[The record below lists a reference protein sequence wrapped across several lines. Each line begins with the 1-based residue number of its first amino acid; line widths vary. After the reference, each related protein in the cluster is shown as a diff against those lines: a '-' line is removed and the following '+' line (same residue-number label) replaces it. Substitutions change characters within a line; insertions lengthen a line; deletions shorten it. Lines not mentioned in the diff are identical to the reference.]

1 MRGTPIFFYMFIM
14 WLLII
19 AGGGLLISII
29 APISI
34 NGFGKFDNLIDSII
48 KASIAMMLVVLWV
61 LVMSQIKNWIFK
73 KQISH

>member
-1 MRGTPIFFYMFIM
+1 MKGTPIFFYIFVM

-19 AGGGLLISII
+19 AGGGLLVSII

-34 NGFGKFDNLIDSII
+34 NGFGKLDHLIDSIV
-48 KASIAMMLVVLWV
+48 KAGIAMMLVVLWI
-61 LVMSQIKNWIFK
+61 LILSKIKNWIFH